1 MDGGAK
7 VARPE
12 SLQVI
17 RTFAKRNGPRIFAGA
32 LAALSS
38 SHTAA
43 AETRYFDHRDR
54 EYLYEH
60 QHRGGSALLPEA
72 ASRDAP
78 LPLVVFLHGTN
89 STAELHLWL
98 GGGRYDLRPLVAR
111 LIGAGTV
118 RPFVLAAPSQTKHA
132 ARPRTLWTGFEL
144 AHFVEDVA
152 SATRD
157 AVEIDRS
164 RVIFMG
170 HSGAGCNPRGGL
182 ASEFGM
188 EGTLSPLVLVS
199 IDPCLDEEM
208 GGVFARRPAAVP
220 LSVLWQSAL
229 WARAPD
235 RFWSALQENR
245 PPERVD
251 SMTNLSVPGSNPHD
265 AIVRIAFERTLRALL
280 PNDSQPAADVETVPK

>member
-1 MDGGAK
+1 M
-7 VARPE
+7 
-12 SLQVI
+12 QVI
-17 RTFAKRNGPRIFAGA
+17 GIFTRRSLRIFAGA
-32 LAALSS
+32 LTALSAS
-38 SHTAA
+38 SPAAA
-43 AETRYFDHRDR
+43 AETRYFEHQDR
-54 EYLYEH
+54 RYLYEH

-72 ASRDAP
+72 ASPDTP

-89 STAELHLWL
+89 SSAELHLWL
-98 GGGRYDLRPLVAR
+98 GGGRLDLRPVVAR
-111 LIGAGTV
+111 LIATDKV
-118 RPFVLAAPSQTKHA
+118 RPFVLAAPSQTKRA
-132 ARPRTLWTGFEL
+132 TLPRTLWSGFEL
-144 AHFVEDVA
+144 AQFVEDVA

-157 AVEIDRS
+157 AVQIDQN

-182 ASEFGM
+182 ASDFWTDGN
-188 EGTLSPLVLVS
+188 LWPLALVS

-229 WARAPD
+229 WARAPE

-251 SMTNLSVPGSNPHD
+251 RMTVLSVPGTNPHD
-265 AIVRIAFERTLRALL
+265 AIVEIAFERTLRALL
-280 PNDSQPAADVETVPK
+280 PRDLPPAADSETVPK